1 MWFMSDQVRKERG
14 NDELCTVY
22 SATSSVNMDSRYNE
36 LLVNKVDLG
45 RSSMVSSSLDSCY
58 L

>member
-45 RSSMVSSSLDSCY
+45 RSSMVSSSLDSC